1 MRPGWIVSGFMEC
14 KQRLFFCN
22 VCINNIY
29 KMKYISP
36 NAILINITILY
47 NILYLKYIH
56 DKKFGLRERMLM
68 LVFDYN
74 SLSPLKHCFLIV
86 IIATIVLLSICFK
99 PFKMNI
105 RQTEYF
111 NNQYIYPMIWCRS
124 VNIRQL
130 KG

>member
-1 MRPGWIVSGFMEC
+1 
-14 KQRLFFCN
+14 
-22 VCINNIY
+22 
-29 KMKYISP
+29 MKYISP

-68 LVFDYN
+68 LVFDYT

-105 RQTEYF
+105 RQTKS
-111 NNQYIYPMIWCRS
+111 IYLS
-124 VNIRQL
+124 HDLV
-130 KG
+130 